1 MNLSRACVA
10 QQLYQ
15 TAAGRTA
22 DDGVIDHDDALALN
36 SGAQGIQLETY
47 GALALVLTR
56 LDKGAGDI
64 AVLDETD
71 AYGMPENFA

>member
-1 MNLSRACVA
+1 MEKKE
-10 QQLYQ
+10 QLYEGKAKKDVYKRQ
-15 TAAGRTA
+15 
-22 DDGVIDHDDALALN
+22 
-36 SGAQGIQLETY
+36 AQGIQLETY

-71 AYGMPENFA
+71 AVRNAGELRDVYKRQAAHTRVR